1 MKAMA
6 AEQRANRLP
15 SLSGEEIALRLDALA
30 QWLDEREL
38 TFGIAGGV
46 AQCLQALGGVLP
58 RWLGKDWRALLNGAL
73 QGQAAVISAQ
83 QIVRLAEMAE
93 MVRRDPSVTSLFTAE
108 GWDPVE
114 VRRKLEGT
122 DVLRAFN
129 RYLDDYGHRG
139 IGESDPMSPRFADRP
154 ELLLTVLRTQ
164 ILSLT
169 STTPADILQRQTI
182 VRERALAEIR
192 ARFGWRFHRWAIF
205 SWWYR
210 RLCRFFALREANRH
224 HLMYYAAAT
233 RSLLL
238 RLGEWLVEQGRLSS
252 QEDVFYLTIEARTNL
267 LAGGS
272 NDWQGIIQARR
283 AERNRNAMISVPDT
297 IQDWREAVR
306 GTEVSPAVVSG
317 GIFHGIPISSG
328 RVVGTVRF
336 VRSMEDWSRV
346 CRGDILVVSV
356 IDPGMAPLFGVAA
369 GLVAEMGGT
378 LSHGAIIA
386 REFGLPA
393 VANVPGITTRLKDG
407 DRISLDA
414 ERGEIIVQEQAGTPP

>member
-1 MKAMA
+1 M
-6 AEQRANRLP
+6 
-15 SLSGEEIALRLDALA
+15 S
-30 QWLDEREL
+30 
-38 TFGIAGGV
+38 
-46 AQCLQALGGVLP
+46 QCLQALGGLLP
-58 RWLGKDWRALLNGAL
+58 RWLGEDWRALLNGAL
-73 QGQAAVISAQ
+73 QGQAAAISAQ
-83 QIVRLAEMAE
+83 QIVRLAEVAD
-93 MVRRDPSVTSLFTAE
+93 MVRRDPKATSWFTAE

-114 VRRKLEGT
+114 VRRQLEGT

-139 IGESDPMSPRFADRP
+139 VGESDVMSPRFADRP
-154 ELLLTVLRTQ
+154 ELLLAVLRTQ
-164 ILSLT
+164 ILAPT
-169 STTPADILQRQTI
+169 SATPADILQRQTV

-192 ARFGWRFHRWAIF
+192 ARFGWRFHRWTIF

-224 HLMYYAAAT
+224 HLMYYSAAG

-238 RLGEWLVEQGRLSS
+238 RLGEWLVERGRLSS
-252 QEDVFYLTIEARTNL
+252 REDIFYFKIEERADL

-272 NDWQGIIQARR
+272 SDWRGVIQARR
-283 AERNRNAMISVPDT
+283 AERDRYATISVPDT
-297 IQDWREAVR
+297 IRDWKDVAR
-306 GTEVSPAVVSG
+306 GTDVLSPVASE
-317 GIFHGIPISSG
+317 GIFHGIPISAG
-328 RVVGTVRF
+328 QVVGPVRF

-386 REFGLPA
+386 REYGLPA
-393 VANVPGITTRLKDG
+393 VANVPGITTRLKEG

-414 ERGEIIVQEQAGTPP
+414 ERGEIIVQEQGGGLFARSEPSSKS